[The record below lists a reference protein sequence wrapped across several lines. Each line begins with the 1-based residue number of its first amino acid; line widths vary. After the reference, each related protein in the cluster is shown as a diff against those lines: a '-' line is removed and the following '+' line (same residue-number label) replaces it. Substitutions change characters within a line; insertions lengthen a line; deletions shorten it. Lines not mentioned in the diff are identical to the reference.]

1 MKLSDAIEAGTQYA
15 QREVHTGGY
24 WKFTQAYSL
33 DATRIGAD
41 PLFAAFLGR
50 YQGGGLVRVVS
61 ALKGQRHAANAV
73 SEGLSPTTVA
83 CFLVIDGLNRAFRH
97 LGETC
102 SDDLWTAAE
111 KAQAP
116 VPGKSE
122 SLWLYLCRLND
133 ESRWSRAEIVDLLR
147 AADL

>member
-24 WKFTQAYSL
+24 WRFSQSFSL

-83 CFLVIDGLNRAFRH
+83 CFLVIDGLNRAFRD

-102 SDDLWTAAE
+102 GDAIRTAAE
-111 KAQAP
+111 KSGAP
-116 VPGKSE
+116 APGRKE
-122 SLWLYLCRLND
+122 SLWMYVCRLND
-133 ESRWSRAEIVDLLR
+133 EARWSRSEIVELLR
-147 AADL
+147 AAGL